1 MQGCP
6 GKTPSNKPVTLPWT
20 WITGSILLQSILAIE
35 AHTKYS
41 LVPAWRSQPLLKRL
55 TGIAAV
61 KKPWQSTR
69 DKKEMWRAHAT
80 LPVCWSLI
88 QAFDAH
94 PWGKKTTFNSAALSV
109 FDFPHKICKNLPL
122 QLCGPYD
129 SSYRQAAKIQAWMI
143 QSWTTLQG
151 HLLSRN
157 WVSCM
162 PRVVHFGILA
172 RSFPVGWLKCLNL
185 IFQPQQIMQDFNLR
199 IHWFLGWSQNRV
211 KSSLSRVLLSSLI
224 LGQFLILIAPGKTTP
239 SARKSFPSG
248 VSVFFFRHPK
258 KPTKGVAVLEN
269 LQPPPSFHLN
279 PFRGS
284 HESSPEVAATSGRR
298 STNAPQ
304 VVDRW
309 DLGDQLAAN

>member
-94 PWGKKTTFNSAALSV
+94 PWGKKTIFNSAALSV

-129 SSYRQAAKIQAWMI
+129 SSYRQAAKIRAWMI
-143 QSWTTLQG
+143 QRWTTLQG

-211 KSSLSRVLLSSLI
+211 KSSLSRVLINLIINTLI
-224 LGQFLILIAPGKTTP
+224 LGQFLILIAPEKPLQCNKILPIRSLSLFFSASKKTHQGGCC
-239 SARKSFPSG
+239 SG
-248 VSVFFFRHPK
+248 
-258 KPTKGVAVLEN
+258 
-269 LQPPPSFHLN
+269 
-279 PFRGS
+279 
-284 HESSPEVAATSGRR
+284 ESSAPSIVSSESIPWFTWIKSRSCCGLRTTFHQCSTSRG
-298 STNAPQ
+298 
-304 VVDRW
+304 
-309 DLGDQLAAN
+309 